1 MRHSM
6 RREASAI
13 WGAIRMLHGVSII
26 AQMVMD
32 SGAPLSTMI
41 VASWRIAS
49 ALSTLANIRS
59 RLRSWQQQQHR
70 RSSRVWPVR

>member
-1 MRHSM
+1 M

-32 SGAPLSTMI
+32 SGAPLSTMM
-41 VASWRIAS
+41 VSSWRIAS
-49 ALSTLANIRS
+49 ALSALANNTAS
-59 RLRSWQQQQHR
+59 APELAATTTSA
-70 RSSRVWPVR
+70 